1 MSLPLTSNLSTCP
14 HGQRGTTTCL
24 YCRQEARTAARHRRN
39 RLITKVGLMTV
50 VGGILAGLA
59 VSALIAVVPRSRP
72 SDSTSS
78 SATIR
83 LSAEASPRGA
93 AKTKHTAK
101 VEQAANAS
109 PREISAVPPAISA
122 TPPARSATPP
132 ARSATPPEASA
143 TPPEASATPVI
154 AEGRTEFGEGVFA
167 ERAGSE
173 VTVHFDTDDLR
184 TRFEEKFERILR
196 STLPRIFGSQLRP
209 VLDAIPEGTLVRGDL
224 LHELPTKGITLLLG
238 QGRTLTV
245 WPVTREGRDG
255 PIVDAYRASAQ

>member
-39 RLITKVGLMTV
+39 RLIAKVGLMTV

-59 VSALIAVVPRSRP
+59 VSALIAVVPRSRA

-78 SATIR
+78 SATIQ

-93 AKTKHTAK
+93 AKAKHTAK

-132 ARSATPPEASA
+132 ERSA

-224 LHELPTKGITLLLG
+224 LHELPTKGITLSLG